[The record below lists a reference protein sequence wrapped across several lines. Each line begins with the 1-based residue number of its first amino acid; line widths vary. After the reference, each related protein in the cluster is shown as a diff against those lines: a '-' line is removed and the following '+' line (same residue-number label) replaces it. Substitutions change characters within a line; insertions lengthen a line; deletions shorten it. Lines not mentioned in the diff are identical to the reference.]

1 MCPKSRHYKMTA
13 AENRSLDRRY
23 IGRFAPSPTG
33 DLHFGSLVAA
43 AGSFLQARTSGGI
56 WLVRIED
63 LDPPREVSGAA
74 ERQLAT
80 LARFGLVSDLPVE
93 RQSSHRARHERILAG
108 LVAAGRAFHCG
119 CSRSD
124 LPDTG
129 IYPGTCRRGLGEGR
143 RARSIRF
150 AVEPGPVCFHDRI
163 QGPISQAPASQCG
176 DFVVRR
182 ADGLIAYQLAVVVD
196 DAAAGVTEVVR
207 GSDLIE
213 STGRQILLQRALDL
227 PRPGYVH
234 LPLIVDRTGRKLSK
248 SDNDDPVH
256 RYPPETAL
264 RLALTALG
272 HEPPARACSLDAQ
285 WAWALANWKLERVP
299 RGPVHIDV
307 QGQAGRVYTPE
318 DHPRPTT

>member
-1 MCPKSRHYKMTA
+1 MCPRTRHYKMTA
-13 AENRSLDRRY
+13 AETRPLDRRY
-23 IGRFAPSPTG
+23 VGRFAPSPTG

-43 AGSFLQARTSGGI
+43 TGSFLQARASGGI

-93 RQSSHRARHERILAG
+93 RQSTFRARHERVIAG
-108 LVAAGRAFHCG
+108 LLEAGRAFHCG

-129 IYPGTCRRGLGEGR
+129 IYPGTCRAGLGEGR
-143 RARSIRF
+143 RRRSIRF
-150 AVEPGPVCFHDRI
+150 AVDSDPVHFRDGI
-163 QGPISQAPASQCG
+163 QGPISQTPASQCG

-213 STGRQILLQRALDL
+213 STGRQILLQHALNL
-227 PRPGYVH
+227 PRPAYIH
-234 LPLIVDRTGRKLSK
+234 LPLVVDRSGRKLSK

-256 RYPPETAL
+256 RYPPDIAL
-264 RLALTALG
+264 RLALAALG
-272 HEPPARACSLDAQ
+272 HEPPAGICALDAL
-285 WAWALANWKLERVP
+285 WAWGLDNWKLERVP
-299 RGPVHIDV
+299 RGPVCIDV

-318 DHPRPTT
+318 DHQRPTT